1 MNEILKRTALSIG
14 RGLLVV
20 ANVEGEAERHD
31 TLPEADETEHLPV
44 PPQDPLTPTALA
56 MMYTPPV
63 RATKAEPVALAGSAQ
78 ERAEKARRN
87 QR

>member
-1 MNEILKRTALSIG
+1 MNKIFKRAARRVG
-14 RGLLVV
+14 RWLIDV

-31 TLPEADETEHLPV
+31 TRPEADETEHLPV
-44 PPQDPLTPTALA
+44 PPQDPLTPAALA

-78 ERAEKARRN
+78 ERAETARRN